1 MSKQKILIVGIIF
14 TLSYYGLMDTWAQS
28 TTPAPTVQKTEKID
42 KFESKTTFWGLVKK
56 GGLTMFP
63 LGFLMAATI
72 GLTIYGFIAT
82 QEKKMMQ
89 TQLLPSIQNSLESLN
104 IQEASNICAGNPCL
118 LTNIMLSGIQRLND
132 GVLDTDSMER
142 AMEEASV
149 EETAAGLKPINYLS
163 IIASI
168 APMLGLLGTVSGMI
182 KAFEKIGQGGMGK
195 PELLAADIGEAMV
208 TTATGLIIGIPAMF
222 FYFLLKGKYLSNVSR
237 LARMLG
243 NLTHSLVSAGRRSA
257 TEEEEEYA
265 TEEVYATE

>member
-1 MSKQKILIVGIIF
+1 MSRQRILIVCVGF
-14 TLSYYGLMDTWAQS
+14 ALCYCCLLNVWSQEDAGAGTAQQ
-28 TTPAPTVQKTEKID
+28 VQKSSVVEGV
-42 KFESKTTFWGLVKK
+42 ESKTTFWGLVKK
-56 GGLTMFP
+56 GGITMYP

-82 QEKKMMQ
+82 QERKMLQ
-89 TQLLPSIQNSLESLN
+89 PQIIPNVQNSLNNLN
-104 IQEASNICAGNPCL
+104 IEEASNICAGNPCL
-118 LTNIMLSGIQRLND
+118 LTNILLSGFQRLND
-132 GVLDTDSMER
+132 GVLDAEAMEK

-163 IIASI
+163 IVAQI

-182 KAFEKIGQGGMGK
+182 KAFEKIGHGGMGK

-222 FYFLLKGKYLSNVSR
+222 FYFFLKSKYLSNVSR

-243 NLTHSLVSAGRRSA
+243 NLAHSLVAAGRRELA
-257 TEEEEEYA
+257 E
-265 TEEVYATE
+265 